1 MATYTTNY
9 NLRKIA
15 LEDSPPD
22 ITQLNGNFDTIDAT
36 MKANEDA
43 ISALEASNDGKMP
56 KVAGAGTGNIAV
68 FAANGDVV
76 DGGLKFTI
84 VNGGL
89 VVTYEET

>member
-43 ISALEASNDGKMP
+43 ISALETSNDGKAE
-56 KVAGAGTGNIAV
+56 KDSNAVQGNIAV
-68 FAANGDVV
+68 FDSSGNCK
-76 DGGLKFTI
+76 DGGLKLY
-84 VNGGL
+84 VDANGIL
-89 VVTYEET
+89 NIEY